1 MAHGYLTYECSYP
14 KDTPTMH
21 PNSLPDGCSVTD
33 DTRND
38 RKVISFDDETG
49 WAQYVVKPLSA
60 FFGRRLDKVDG
71 LSLELSYTGYEDDF
85 GCYLRVKDNEFL
97 YLEAETTFEPLP
109 MSMCEIDIS
118 CDGDEDDDAYAEP
131 LLDGVHRWIT
141 NLSESY
147 APPVRALALTYALHN
162 GGVDVVIN
170 SLSDTERAELAAM
183 DDNTQAFF
191 VASAIMEQSKQ
202 IIDSALAHGLQGMRA
217 RWDADECKRR
227 LAEFAH

>member
-14 KDTPTMH
+14 KDTPTRC
-21 PNSLPDGCSVTD
+21 PSSLPDGCSVTD
-33 DTRND
+33 DARND
-38 RKVISFDDETG
+38 RKVISFDGETG
-49 WAQYVVKPLSA
+49 WAQYVVKPLTA

-85 GCYLRVKDNEFL
+85 GCYLRVRDNEFL
-97 YLEAETTFEPLP
+97 YLEAQTALEALP
-109 MSMCEIDIS
+109 ISMCEIDVG
-118 CDGDEDDDAYAEP
+118 CDGDEDGGAHVEP

-147 APPVRALALTYALHN
+147 APPVRALALAYAIHD
-162 GGVDVVIN
+162 GGIEVVIN

-183 DDNTQAFF
+183 DDNAQAFF
-191 VASAIMEQSKQ
+191 VASTIMGQSKR
-202 IIDSALAHGLQGMRA
+202 IIDSALAHGLRGMRA